1 MRGWEH
7 VCHGRVWGQES
18 ILSLHL
24 SEGRKDQLRVPRL
37 VRKHPY
43 PLSHLTSPSCF
54 YVQSRT
60 LYSQFLPSIK
70 GN

>member
-1 MRGWEH
+1 MRGWGQ
-7 VCHGRVWGQES
+7 VCRGRVWGQES

-24 SEGRKDQLRVPRL
+24 SKGRKDRLQVLGL

-43 PLSHLTSPSCF
+43 PLSHLTSPFLF

-60 LYSQFLPSIK
+60 LDSQLLPSIK